1 MVKGDDDEGDM
12 RRDKI
17 LLRRRVTPQ
26 RVTLPNGQS
35 FVAKYEM
42 VSRKNLPRNVIIKRA
57 QQIGP
62 RRQRKR
68 KTLKGGSLLGNI
80 VNLGA
85 KALTSTVL
93 LKKSLDIGS
102 KAISS
107 EIGKKIIDEGIKHAP
122 DLYKFGTSKIKNKN
136 LKRAFDS
143 DIADYAAKKAEKNS
157 LTGNMAKEINTI
169 QIVFPANQM
178 NRFIDY
184 KTIISE
190 KNGKYS
196 FNYSEHW

>member
-57 QQIGP
+57 QEIGP

-68 KTLKGGSLLGNI
+68 KTLKGSSLLGNI

-85 KALTSTVL
+85 KVLTSTVL

-107 EIGKKIIDEGIKHAP
+107 EIGKKIIDDGLKHAP

-143 DIADYAAKKAEKNS
+143 DIADYAAKKAEKK
-157 LTGNMAKEINTI
+157 L
-169 QIVFPANQM
+169 
-178 NRFIDY
+178 
-184 KTIISE
+184 
-190 KNGKYS
+190 
-196 FNYSEHW
+196 FNWQYG